1 MICWCIFSDNLFFA
15 FSLLVFF
22 SLIFFQVRTLLYKYN
37 YFNLPA
43 CARNE
48 EVGFDNCTMRMLLH
62 PSFGP
67 WTPKRENYTRKKYHN
82 PHYYSADDN
91 VCIHMLSSNKGK
103 VKSKKKKKEGRKK
116 KEKQKQKKQK

>member
-1 MICWCIFSDNLFFA
+1 M
-15 FSLLVFF
+15 VFF

-91 VCIHMLSSNKGK
+91 VCIHMLSSNTGK
-103 VKSKKKKKEGRKK
+103 KKRRKKKKRKAKTK
-116 KEKQKQKKQK
+116 KTKNEIIFVIEPI